1 MNPLCI
7 FTFFL
12 DILKADFSNAKTLE
26 HTNCLQILSSYWLA
40 QSEIENK
47 IWQVPAFLEFGSSK
61 LELRLQG
68 VGTFQKTFRRVEK
81 YLLEEL

>member
-1 MNPLCI
+1 MQK
-7 FTFFL
+7 FL
-12 DILKADFSNAKTLE
+12 NT
-26 HTNCLQILSSYWLA
+26 QIVCKSFPPIGWL
-40 QSEIENK
+40 ENK

-81 YLLEEL
+81 YLVGQI